1 MPGSILSTHLILTT
15 TLGCKY
21 FYLIFFSDEGT
32 EEYRQLGQDYLA
44 LKLPCY
50 TAFYFQNYLMVWFVY
65 DKREEE
71 QRKGRQL
78 DNSEHN

>member
-1 MPGSILSTHLILTT
+1 MKQISPVKAKCLLNALCMPGSILSTYLILTT

-50 TAFYFQNYLMVWFVY
+50 TAFYFQNYLMV
-65 DKREEE
+65 
-71 QRKGRQL
+71 
-78 DNSEHN
+78 